1 MFINS
6 LVKPHKI
13 TYRGKSQI
21 GPDAYI
27 FDFVAEKAFKWKAG
41 QYASIEIPMLSGR
54 NRRKTFSIASA
65 PLENTISIAT
75 RIIEDRPDIYKKAL
89 LSLKKGT
96 QAKLRGPSG
105 PLSIKNYTKQYAFLA
120 TGIGVTPFRAILKQI
135 TLEGITDFEATLFY
149 VGSSENHF
157 FKDDFAEIKSILKN
171 LKINY
176 IYKPERITG
185 HLLEETLGKNLFST
199 TFLLAGSPNL
209 VKSYKRTL
217 LGLKIQR
224 KNIISNPFL
233 KKTSKIPKVILPK
246 KPNLYT
252 D

>member
-1 MFINS
+1 MLISS
-6 LVKPHKI
+6 LLKPHKI

-27 FDFVAEKAFKWKAG
+27 FDFVAEKPFKWHAG
-41 QYASIEIPMLSGR
+41 QYASIEIPMPTGR

-65 PLENTISIAT
+65 PLENTLSIAT

-89 LSLKKGT
+89 LGLKKGT
-96 QAKLRGPSG
+96 QAKLRGPDG
-105 PLSIKNYTKQYAFLA
+105 PLGIKNHSTHYAFLA

-135 TLEGITDFEATLFY
+135 TLEGITDFEASLFY
-149 VGSSENHF
+149 VGSRENHF
-157 FKDDFAEIKSILKN
+157 FKDDFSEIKSVLKN

-185 HLLEETLGKNLFST
+185 HLLEESLGKELFDT
-199 TFLLAGSPNL
+199 TFLLAGSPYL
-209 VKSYKRTL
+209 VKSYRRTL
-217 LGLKIQR
+217 LGLKVKR

-233 KKTSKIPKVILPK
+233 KRTAKIPKVILPK

>member
-1 MFINS
+1 MLISS
-6 LVKPHKI
+6 LLKPHKI
-13 TYRGKSQI
+13 TYKGKSQI

-27 FDFVAEKAFKWKAG
+27 FDFVAENPFKWQAG
-41 QYASIEIPMLSGR
+41 QYASIEIPMPSGR
-54 NRRKTFSIASA
+54 NKRKTFSIASA

-89 LSLKKGT
+89 LSLKKGAK
-96 QAKLRGPSG
+96 AKLRGPSG
-105 PLSIKNYTKQYAFLA
+105 PMAINNYSKHYAFLA

-135 TLEGITDFEATLFY
+135 TLEGVTDFESTLFY

-157 FKDDFAEIKSILKN
+157 FKDDFAEIKSVLKN
-171 LKINY
+171 LKINF

-185 HLLEETLGKNLFST
+185 HLLEETLGKELLNT

-217 LGLKIQR
+217 LGLKVKR

-246 KPNLYT
+246 KPSLYN